1 MMTMRSRAAKA
12 APRTH
17 RATVATN
24 QIDNVVTAVGFCS
37 ATYIQRFE
45 TGANK

>member
-1 MMTMRSRAAKA
+1 LDS
-12 APRTH
+12 H
-17 RATVATN
+17 RATFATN

-37 ATYIQRFE
+37 ATYTQLFE